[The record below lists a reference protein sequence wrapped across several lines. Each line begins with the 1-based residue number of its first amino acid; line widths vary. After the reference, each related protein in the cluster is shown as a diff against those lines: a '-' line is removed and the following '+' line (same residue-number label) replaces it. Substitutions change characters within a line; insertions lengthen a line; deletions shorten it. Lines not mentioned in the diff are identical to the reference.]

1 MKKYFLL
8 AIISLFY
15 FISNPQISKAA
26 TNYELNIKTLSGENF
41 NLKKMSGKV
50 VVVTFWA
57 EWCPNC
63 LNEMVALESLYK
75 SYHQYGLEIIG
86 VSIDPEK
93 SLNKV
98 KQRIT
103 KVTYPNAIMS
113 DAISLDFPEVN
124 AIPTTYIFDKSGA
137 MHMVIN
143 SAGRLDKKLFEE
155 LLLFKPNNH

>member
-26 TNYELNIKTLSGENF
+26 TNYELNVKTLSGENF

-86 VSIDPEK
+86 VSVDPEK

-98 KQRIT
+98 KQRLS
-103 KVTYPNAIMS
+103 KVTYPNAMMN
-113 DAISLDFPEVN
+113 DAISLDFPEIN
-124 AIPTTYIFDKSGA
+124 SIPTTYIFDKSGA
-137 MHMVIN
+137 LHSVIH

-155 LLLFKPNNH
+155 LLLSKTKTH

>member
-8 AIISLFY
+8 LTICFFSIVAD
-15 FISNPQISKAA
+15 PQISEAA
-26 TNYELNIKTLSGENF
+26 TNYDLNITTLNGENF

-63 LNEMVALESLYK
+63 LNEMVALENLYK

-86 VSIDPEK
+86 VSVDPEK

-98 KQRIT
+98 KQRIA
-103 KVTYPNAIMS
+103 KVTYPNAMMN
-113 DAISLDFPEVN
+113 DAISLDFPEIN
-124 AIPTTYIFDKSGA
+124 SIPTTYIFDKSGA
-137 MHMVIN
+137 LHSVIH

-155 LLLFKPNNH
+155 LLLSKTKTH